1 MSLEI
6 LTAFIPEDWYD
17 FDDMFRAQVP
27 PMKNL
32 AEGIRMAGSAVPY
45 AAMGTAFF
53 VTSTAIA
60 LKMMFGGWSKAEP
73 AEERDVDDEGR
84 DKLS

>member
-17 FDDMFRAQVP
+17 FDDMRRAQVP

-32 AEGIRMAGSAVPY
+32 AEGIRMAGPVVPY
-45 AAMGTAFF
+45 VATGTALFISF
-53 VTSTAIA
+53 TALA
-60 LKMMFGGWSKAEP
+60 LKTMFGGWSTKQEVD
-73 AEERDVDDEGR
+73 ERDADDEQR
-84 DKLS
+84 DHLA

>member
-1 MSLEI
+1 MSLELI
-6 LTAFIPEDWYD
+6 TALIPEDWYD
-17 FDDMFRAQVP
+17 FDDILRAQVP
-27 PMKNL
+27 PIKNL
-32 AEGIRMAGSAVPY
+32 TEGIRMLGSTVPY

-73 AEERDVDDEGR
+73 AEKRDVDDEGR